1 MKRVEKK
8 ILEKNK
14 RRLISVVLATYNEK
28 ENLSKL
34 IPIIEK
40 IFKDEKEKLEIIVVD
55 DNSPD
60 GTANIARKMNKKY
73 HNVKLL
79 LRPRKMGPGSA
90 HADGYRFSRGS
101 IVIGMDVDFS
111 HNPYDIPTFIKKI
124 DDGYDLVVSSRYAKG
139 GKYEIKTFQ
148 TLRKKIFSF
157 AGNILINFL
166 SRIPVHDF
174 TGAFRAIRR
183 EVIDNVKTESKGNS
197 FFIEFI
203 IKAGKRG
210 YKITE
215 VPIVFKDRV
224 TGKSKLNVEKQSFIT
239 LMDLFKFLLSK

>member
-1 MKRVEKK
+1 MERVEKK

-34 IPIIEK
+34 VPTIEK
-40 IFKDEKEKLEIIVVD
+40 IFRDEKERLEIIVVD

-90 HADGYRFSRGS
+90 HYDGYKFSKGD
-101 IVIGMDVDFS
+101 IVVGMDVDLS
-111 HNPYDIPTFIKKI
+111 HNPHDILRFVKKI
-124 DDGYDLVVSSRYAKG
+124 DEGFDLVISSRFIKG
-139 GKYEIKTFQ
+139 GEYEVKTFQ
-148 TLRKKIFSF
+148 TFRKKTFSF
-157 AGNILINFL
+157 FGNILINLL
-166 SRIPVHDF
+166 SGIPIHDF
-174 TGAFRAIRR
+174 TNSLRAIRR
-183 EVIDNVKTESKGNS
+183 EVIDNIKTESRGNS

-203 IKAGKRG
+203 IKASRKG
-210 YKITE
+210 YRITE
-215 VPIVFKDRV
+215 IPIVFKDRV
-224 TGKSKLNVEKQSFIT
+224 SGKSKLNVEKQSFIT
-239 LMDLFKFLLSK
+239 LRDLFKFLFAK